1 MNKTTRKNDLDFSYS
16 LRNERGAKRFLIK
29 TNQLCDR
36 SKAMCIEEIKSNSIF
51 RGMSDEALEIIF
63 APNDKRNIRVIAGAG
78 AGKTEILAL
87 RIIYLLLT
95 GIAQP
100 NEIVAFTFTDKAAQS
115 IQSRIYQRIQKFN
128 HKELTNNLCEMYI
141 GTIHGYCKRL
151 LKDFFGKFNMEV
163 LEDIKEKVF
172 IHQVSDQLG
181 LNQSIELIEQK
192 FDINLA
198 NIQKD
203 RELNSKEN
211 HFKLYE
217 KFSDTYDIIN
227 NEEIS
232 LSDLAQPEFREI
244 TDIILKYEQLLQE
257 NHLITFGLLIKNA
270 IWELEQNPSPIK
282 DLRFLFV
289 DEYQDINRAQEHLIR
304 LLGQNYSGIKTSSE
318 IFVVG
323 DPKQAVYHWRGSD
336 LCCFKNFEKLIPGK
350 LINSLKI
357 HTNYRSLNSIVKF
370 ASQFSKN
377 AGIDD
382 FNHPQKTPE
391 NTGEGMVVGMI
402 FDSSQDEAKHIINQI
417 KNIVEKY
424 DHLTYS
430 DVAILLR
437 SVKTT
442 SKPFIEECQRQKIP
456 YIIGGKMGLMSH
468 PEITAITSLLMWL
481 HEDGYWK
488 KQNNLTRKVQ
498 IVANEELLTLGVD
511 RWFSTCSKNKIE
523 HPLYGRKNELKE
535 ILREWKQTALISM
548 KQAIAAK
555 NTNLQLSNSGIEDIP
570 AELDLEAQKD
580 TKIRGSTPVTHE
592 IIEKNSNYL
601 MGVTYFD
608 IFNDLLYCLG
618 VRNLKLDNP
627 FHATI
632 SANLGRF
639 SQVLNDFEFIRKNRG
654 KKFNLYDSLPHLN
667 EFIYNFQNAISEQE
681 ERENKYLHAVHIFTI
696 NQAKGLEWPIV
707 FVPSVVEN
715 RFPTK
720 YMDEDPVNF
729 LTINN
734 RTKIPFNMERYKTK
748 LKDEVRLF
756 YVAVTRAKKV
766 CVITRYKDPKIQQAN
781 RSALLH
787 YFPNTIQGI
796 NKRINIAEHPNFPV
810 VTISSN
816 LNKTEE
822 MDEYSITE
830 ILDYAKCPS
839 LYRYRHFLKFSSKMN
854 RFLGYGHALHHILQ
868 KIVADD
874 SLDLENT
881 QMVRQ
886 KLEKLMMTDFRL
898 PYLNEAVNSSIRKGA
913 NRLIM
918 GYLSKFAPEL
928 NSMTSVETRLELVEK
943 KAIVKGIADV
953 VLGSETRPL
962 KKSRVWDYKTKKMDF
977 EKINELQILLYSAA
991 LEDMGYSIDSGAIA
1005 YLKEKQNVPVEISQT
1020 ALKQARIRVNT
1031 IVEKIRERDFSNL
1044 MKVGECTKR
1053 GCDQYKICPYSD
1065 YSDQIENE

>member
-1 MNKTTRKNDLDFSYS
+1 MS
-16 LRNERGAKRFLIK
+16 
-29 TNQLCDR
+29 
-36 SKAMCIEEIKSNSIF
+36 IEELKSNSIF
-51 RGMSDEALEIIF
+51 GKLSDEALKIIF
-63 APNDKRNIRVIAGAG
+63 APSDKRNIRVIAGAG
-78 AGKTEILAL
+78 AGKTEVLAL
-87 RIIYLLLT
+87 RIIYLLLS

-100 NEIVAFTFTDKAAQS
+100 KEIVAFTFTDKAAES
-115 IQSRIYQRIQKFN
+115 IQSRIYQRIQQFN
-128 HKELTNNLCEMYI
+128 YQELTNNLCEMYI

-151 LKDFFGKFNMEV
+151 LKDFYGKFNFEV
-163 LEDIKEKVF
+163 LEDIKGKVF
-172 IHQVSDQLG
+172 IHQMSEQLG
-181 LNQSIELIEQK
+181 LNKSIEVIEQK

-217 KFSDTYDIIN
+217 KFSETYDIIN

-244 TDIILKYEQLLQE
+244 TEIILKYEELLQD
-257 NHLITFGLLIKNA
+257 NHLITFGQLIKNA
-270 IWELEQNPSPIK
+270 IMELERNPSPIK
-282 DLRFLFV
+282 ELRFLFV

-304 LLGQNYSGIKTSSE
+304 LLGQEYSGIKASSE

-357 HTNYRSLNSIVKF
+357 HTNYRSLSSIVKF

-382 FNHPQKTPE
+382 FNHPQKTPR
-391 NTGEGMVVGMI
+391 NTGEGLVIGMI
-402 FDSSQDEAKHIINQI
+402 FDSPQDEAKHIVSQI

-430 DVAILLR
+430 DIAILLR

-468 PEITAITSLLMWL
+468 PEITAIISLLMWL

-488 KQNNLTRKVQ
+488 KWNNLTRKVQ

-511 RWFSTCSKNKIE
+511 RWFSTCNKNKIE

-535 ILREWKQTALISM
+535 ILREWKQKALISM
-548 KQAIAAK
+548 KHSITANHI
-555 NTNLQLSNSGIEDIP
+555 NVELSNSGIDEIP
-570 AELDLEAQKD
+570 AELDLEAQKE
-580 TKIRGSTPVTHE
+580 TKIRGSMPDTHE
-592 IIEKNSNYL
+592 IIEKYNNYL
-601 MGVTYFD
+601 VGLTYFD

-632 SANLGRF
+632 SANLGRL
-639 SQVLNDFEFIRKNRG
+639 SQVLNDFEFVRKNKG
-654 KKFNLYDSLPHLN
+654 KLFNLYDSLPHLN

-715 RFPTK
+715 RFPTTFL
-720 YMDEDPVNF
+720 DQDPVNF
-729 LTINN
+729 LTIND
-734 RTKIPFNMERYKTK
+734 RTKIPFDMERYKTK
-748 LKDEVRLF
+748 IKDEVRLF

-766 CVITRYKDPKIQQAN
+766 AVITRYTDPKIQQAN
-781 RSALLH
+781 QSALLH
-787 YFPNTIQGI
+787 YFPNTIQKI
-796 NKRINIAEHPNFPV
+796 NKRTNIADHPSFPI
-810 VTISSN
+810 VTASSK
-816 LNKTEE
+816 LNENEE

-839 LYRYRHFLKFSSKMN
+839 LYRYRHYLKFSSKMN

-874 SLDLENT
+874 FLDLTNT

-886 KLEKLMMTDFRL
+886 KLEKLMITDFRL
-898 PYLNEAVNSSIRKGA
+898 PYLDEAVNNLIRKGA

-918 GYLSKFAPEL
+918 GYLSQYATEL
-928 NSMTSVETRLELVEK
+928 NTITSVETRLELVEK
-943 KAIVKGIADV
+943 NAIIKGITDV
-953 VLGSETRPL
+953 ILGNETG
-962 KKSRVWDYKTKKMDF
+962 KKSQVWDYKTKRMDF

-1005 YLKEKQNVPVEISQT
+1005 YLKEKQNVPVEISQV
-1020 ALKQARIRVNT
+1020 ALKQARNRVNT
-1031 IVEKIRERDFSNL
+1031 IVEKIRGRDFSNSMNL
-1044 MKVGECTKR
+1044 GDCTKI

-1065 YSDQIENE
+1065 YSDQTQDEKGKILKK